1 MNMIVR
7 IDLPDLLYK
16 LKFIS
21 YSDYRIDIKNG
32 KTIWITLSTREEEIT
47 YELAHPTTTDKLSE
61 VDFLLES
68 HKA

>member
-1 MNMIVR
+1 MNMIVH

-16 LKFIS
+16 LKFIA
-21 YSDYRIDIKNG
+21 YCDYRMDVKNG
-32 KTIWITLSTREEEIT
+32 KTIFITLFTREEEIT

-61 VDFLLES
+61 VDYLLDK